1 MCRRWSHILGKMF
14 IEPLH
19 HLKQVGACASFV
31 AENESPQSRFK
42 ETAMKETR
50 RDVSR
55 NAELSSLQDDNP
67 NAAGLGFLFFNSTM
81 KSCAG
86 LKRNGA
92 TEPVFG
98 RSLRQCSAK
107 YGRSERRRAARPPS
121 FSNIS
126 SQLIVKRI
134 DAIRDR

>member
-81 KSCAG
+81 KLKLCRIEEERSYGAG
-86 LKRNGA
+86 
-92 TEPVFG
+92 F
-98 RSLRQCSAK
+98 
-107 YGRSERRRAARPPS
+107 RPKLETVLS
-121 FSNIS
+121 K
-126 SQLIVKRI
+126 V
-134 DAIRDR
+134 